1 MKNNF
6 LKFGICIL
14 AAGTIFCSSIGFH
27 KTVYGTDTK
36 RSEDNSDNG
45 IKESLN
51 EISDTEIKRD
61 PDSGINLDSFYISE
75 DNYKENM
82 NNIVMPYIENRMKS
96 GYIDGIDNAKLY
108 YELYNADDAK
118 GNIVISHGYTESL
131 EKYHEM
137 IYYFLK
143 SGYNVFGIEHRGHGR
158 SGSLGVAD
166 KSQIYVNSFSDYIE
180 DFKTFMDEVVVP
192 NSNGMELYLYAH
204 SMGGA
209 IGSRFLEV
217 YPQYF
222 SKAVLNAPMMEVD
235 TGNIPDFIAKVVVKA
250 AVAFGQDG
258 KYVIGKKPF
267 SPCYSFDSVGTSSEN
282 RWTYINEL
290 INENEEIQRGE
301 ASYKWT
307 DESFKVTKEI
317 TKKENASKV
326 TIPILLFQAGDD
338 AYVRPGG
345 QNKFAEYAQNC
356 ELVKMDNAKHEIYLE
371 NDDIQKPYIKQ
382 LIEFYNN

>member
-6 LKFGICIL
+6 LKFGICML

-45 IKESLN
+45 IKESSN

-61 PDSGINLDSFYISE
+61 PESGINLDSFYISE

-82 NNIVMPYIENRMKS
+82 N
-96 GYIDGIDNAKLY
+96 
-108 YELYNADDAK
+108 
-118 GNIVISHGYTESL
+118 NIVISHGYTESL

-345 QNKFAEYAQNC
+345 QNKFAQYAQNC